1 MKNVITTDKIKNL
14 TPIAFVNLGRGIYV
28 YVYHIDAE
36 NGTVVYVR
44 PDGQAVTGKI
54 SSPKTSEAFFPVKVY
69 PEDEAPLW
77 PVHIYDLAWCQDP
90 RVYEENEKYFG
101 AGQE

>member
-1 MKNVITTDKIKNL
+1 MTIKDL
-14 TPIAFVNLGRGIYV
+14 TPIAFVNIHGIYV
-28 YVYHIDAE
+28 YVYHVDEE

-54 SSPKTSEAFFPVKVY
+54 SKPKTSEAFFKVSF
-69 PEDEAPLW
+69 EDEAR
-77 PVHIYDLAWCQDP
+77 PVHIYELAWCQDP

-101 AGQE
+101 EGQK